1 LEERKRLVQPI
12 CQMGFGFLIIVH
24 VYLNP
29 MSHQELL
36 TKEELNINRCL
47 KKRKREKR
55 QNTRSKDK
63 TYENEAKIDLNKFSL
78 NKKKKKKKNI

>member
-1 LEERKRLVQPI
+1 LEERKGLAQPI

-47 KKRKREKR
+47 KKRKEK
-55 QNTRSKDK
+55 KDK
-63 TYENEAKIDLNKFSL
+63 IPDQKIKLMKMKLKLISINSL
-78 NKKKKKKKNI
+78 

>member
-1 LEERKRLVQPI
+1 LEERKGLAQPI

-47 KKRKREKR
+47 KKRKREKEK
-55 QNTRSKDK
+55 KDK
-63 TYENEAKIDLNKFSL
+63 IPDQKIKLMKMKLN
-78 NKKKKKKKNI
+78 

>member
-1 LEERKRLVQPI
+1 LEERKGLAQPI
-12 CQMGFGFLIIVH
+12 CQMGFGFLIIVN

-63 TYENEAKIDLNKFSL
+63 TYENEAKLISINSL
-78 NKKKKKKKNI
+78 

>member
-1 LEERKRLVQPI
+1 LEERKGLAQPI

-47 KKRKREKR
+47 KKRKEK
-55 QNTRSKDK
+55 KDK
-63 TYENEAKIDLNKFSL
+63 IPDQKIKLMKMKLN
-78 NKKKKKKKNI
+78 